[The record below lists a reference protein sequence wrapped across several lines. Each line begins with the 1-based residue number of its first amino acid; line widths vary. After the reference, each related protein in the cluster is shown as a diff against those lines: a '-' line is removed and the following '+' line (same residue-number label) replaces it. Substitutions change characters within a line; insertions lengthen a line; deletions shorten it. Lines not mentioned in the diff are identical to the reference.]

1 MSITV
6 HNNIM
11 QDLPME
17 KLGSILEMLGPIV
30 EFGKMIWAPISEYY
44 NYHKNA
50 SELMK
55 NLKRKRQELEC
66 GKSDIELKMG
76 AELFPGKRP
85 KKEVQFWLQKVETI
99 NGEIET
105 IEQEAGKVKYS
116 NACIGKN
123 CLQENTRGGRI
134 NESKRWF
141 R

>member
-44 NYHKNA
+44 NYHKDA
-50 SELMK
+50 GKLMK

-66 GKSDIELKMG
+66 GKSDIKLKMG
-76 AELFPGKRP
+76 VELFQERDQRKKFNFGFKR
-85 KKEVQFWLQKVETI
+85 
-99 NGEIET
+99 
-105 IEQEAGKVKYS
+105 
-116 NACIGKN
+116 
-123 CLQENTRGGRI
+123 
-134 NESKRWF
+134 
-141 R
+141 